1 MYKRQ
6 EWSDAGWDGRGEQLA
21 AWQSVQPQPS
31 TQQTEDCL
39 TLTVRSPVGATPLPV
54 MCWIHV
60 SFYSPRLVAAAAG
73 AHSGSDGGQ
82 GGNHQ
87 DGRAEQPD
95 EPRANALP
103 DKGVVLVKINYRLG
117 IFGYYAHP
125 NLPDTNY
132 GTSE

>member
-1 MYKRQ
+1 M
-6 EWSDAGWDGRGEQLA
+6 L
-21 AWQSVQPQPS
+21 
-31 TQQTEDCL
+31 L
-39 TLTVRSPVGATPLPV
+39 LPGG
-54 MCWIHV
+54 
-60 SFYSPRLVAAAAG
+60 SFRV
-73 AHSGSDGGQ
+73 GGQ